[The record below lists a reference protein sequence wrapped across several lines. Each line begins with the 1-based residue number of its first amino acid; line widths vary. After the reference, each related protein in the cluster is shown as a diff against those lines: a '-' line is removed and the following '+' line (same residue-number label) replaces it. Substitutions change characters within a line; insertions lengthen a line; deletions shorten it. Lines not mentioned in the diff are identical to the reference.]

1 MSDLVAGLAIKY
13 APIDKFVPCKQNK
26 KIWGK
31 KTEENKQLTE
41 LIRESGDIDPLLV
54 CKSGNKLEILSGE
67 SRYHSAMALN
77 KSGPVKFTQLPYKQI
92 EVTDLKDKLKH
103 VVIRNLGHS
112 CSNSKAIRAVTQFL
126 LLTEPKPATSEIADP
141 RIEETPEFVEPLS
154 SVKQRVTEIITAL
167 KFIGANKDKWI
178 NEVTRLYLRAKGNQH
193 ANRVIEGAARI
204 ADESGVD
211 GLAVSN
217 DKADEQAGIKKVKPQ
232 TYLSAHQ
239 GADGVL
245 VATPEHQTIIGTIVP
260 NYESLLQELESL
272 KVKSK
277 LDSEYGD
284 SQGKTINAIESALL
298 GFCEEA
304 HMTARKLGSDV
315 MPVIPAFKVETL
327 MAGLGLRAYVHPDQS
342 APQVAAA
349 EEF

>member
-41 LIRESGDIDPLLV
+41 LIRESGDIDPLLA

-126 LLTEPKPATSEIADP
+126 LMTEPKPAASEIADP

-167 KFIGANKDKWI
+167 KFIGADKDKWI

-193 ANRVIEGAARI
+193 ANRVIESAARI
-204 ADESGVD
+204 TDESGVE

-217 DKADEQAGIKKVKPQ
+217 DKADEQAGIKKEKPA
-232 TYLSAHQ
+232 SAQQ
-239 GADGVL
+239 GADS
-245 VATPEHQTIIGTIVP
+245 TTDKQPEFT
-260 NYESLLQELESL
+260 YESLLQELELL
-272 KVKSK
+272 KVRSK

-284 SQGKTINAIESALL
+284 SQGKTINAIESALF

-304 HMTARKLGSDV
+304 HTTARKLGSDV

-342 APQVAAA
+342 APQGAGT

>member
-31 KTEENKQLTE
+31 KSDENEQLTG
-41 LIRESGDIDPLLV
+41 LICKSRKITPLHV

-67 SRYHSAMALN
+67 SRYHSAIKINSNSEIEL
-77 KSGPVKFTQLPYKQI
+77 KFRELPYI
-92 EVTDLKDKLKH
+92 LIDVSDLKDKLMN
-103 VVIRNLGHS
+103 IIIWNLGHS

-126 LLTEPKPATSEIADP
+126 LMTEPKPAASEIADP
-141 RIEETPEFVEPLS
+141 RIEEAPEFVEPLS

-167 KFIGANKDKWI
+167 KFIGTNKDKWI

-193 ANRVIEGAARI
+193 ANRVIESAARI
-204 ADESGVD
+204 TDESGVD

-217 DKADEQAGIKKVKPQ
+217 DKADEQAGIKKEKPQ
-232 TYLSAHQ
+232 TSLSAQQ
-239 GADGVL
+239 GADSN
-245 VATPEHQTIIGTIVP
+245 ASQQPEFT
-260 NYESLLQELESL
+260 YESLLQELDSL
-272 KVKSK
+272 KIKSK

-284 SQGKTINAIESALL
+284 SQGKTINTIESALL

-327 MAGLGLRAYVHPDQS
+327 MAGLGLQAYVHPDQS
-342 APQVAAA
+342 APQGAST

>member
-92 EVTDLKDKLKH
+92 EVADLKDKLKH

-126 LLTEPKPATSEIADP
+126 LLTEPKPAASEIADP
-141 RIEETPEFVEPLS
+141 RIEETPEFVEPLN

-167 KFIGANKDKWI
+167 KFIGADKNKWI
-178 NEVTRLYLRAKGNQH
+178 SEVTRLYLRAKGNQH
-193 ANRVIEGAARI
+193 ANRVIESAARI
-204 ADESGVD
+204 TDESGVD
-211 GLAVSN
+211 GLAISN
-217 DKADEQAGIKKVKPQ
+217 DKADEQAGIKKAKPQ

-239 GADGVL
+239 GAD
-245 VATPEHQTIIGTIVP
+245 VATSSQPEFT
-260 NYESLLQELESL
+260 YESLLQELQSL

-342 APQVAAA
+342 APQGATA
-349 EEF
+349 EEQF